1 MIEINIY
8 DMGSNYLV
16 SLHHPNHVY
25 ERYEEF
31 NLDYDDLGEWFYDYI
46 NDIYAYDLK
55 CDDEIRRVLDEF
67 SV

>member
-16 SLHHPNHVY
+16 SLYHPNHVY
-25 ERYEEF
+25 DRYEEF
-31 NLDYDDLGEWFYDYI
+31 NLDYDDLGEWFNDYTD
-46 NDIYAYDLK
+46 DIYAYRLK
-55 CDDEIRRVLDEF
+55 CDDDIKEVLNGF